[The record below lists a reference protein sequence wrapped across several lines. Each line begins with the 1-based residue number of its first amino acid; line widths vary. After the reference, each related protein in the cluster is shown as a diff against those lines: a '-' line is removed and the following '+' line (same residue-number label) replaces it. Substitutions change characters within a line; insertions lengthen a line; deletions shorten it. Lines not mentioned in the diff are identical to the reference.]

1 MFYEM
6 LATKTIF
13 TLCQH
18 QHQIAL
24 KTLNTSAL
32 MSSVISEVL
41 CMVATPHIALY
52 D

>member
-1 MFYEM
+1 M
-6 LATKTIF
+6 LATKAIF
-13 TLCQH
+13 TWCQH

-32 MSSVISEVL
+32 MLPVISEVL
-41 CMVATPHIALY
+41 CIVATPRSALY